1 MLGPMKRIVLSAL
14 ALGVAALVAAG
25 VYLLG
30 SLDARVARAIEA
42 QGTEIFG
49 TRVRVDAVEI
59 ELAAG
64 RGTIRNVRVANPEGY
79 SDADAISLSEIVLA
93 IDARSLG
100 DQPFRVTSV
109 RVGDALVN
117 VELHEDG
124 GSNLEQITRRVAGDS
139 GDEPDPAPGADPQ
152 RLAIGEF
159 EFAGGE
165 ILLARPGAEK
175 AERVKLP
182 GLEMNALGGKNG
194 ATGGELGEQIA
205 RAFMRRV
212 ASATASREI
221 GRAVEKE
228 LGEAAGDAAETI
240 LRHVLK

>member
-1 MLGPMKRIVLSAL
+1 MKRIVLSAL

-25 VYLLG
+25 AYLLW

-42 QGTEIFG
+42 QGTELFG

-79 SDADAISLSEIVLA
+79 SDADAIALREIVLA
-93 IDARSLG
+93 IDASSIG
-100 DQPFRVTSV
+100 EQPFRITSV

-117 VELHEDG
+117 VELHDDG
-124 GSNLEQITRRVAGDS
+124 GSNIEQITRRISDNSDDAREPAGS
-139 GDEPDPAPGADPQ
+139 ADPQ
-152 RLAIGEF
+152 RLAIGELD
-159 EFAGGE
+159 FAGGE
-165 ILLARPGAEK
+165 ILLARPGAER
-175 AERVKLP
+175 AERVKMP
-182 GLEMNALGGKNG
+182 GLEMSALGGEHG
-194 ATGGELGEQIA
+194 ATGGEIGEEIA

-212 ASATASREI
+212 ATATASREI

-240 LRHVLK
+240 LRNVLK